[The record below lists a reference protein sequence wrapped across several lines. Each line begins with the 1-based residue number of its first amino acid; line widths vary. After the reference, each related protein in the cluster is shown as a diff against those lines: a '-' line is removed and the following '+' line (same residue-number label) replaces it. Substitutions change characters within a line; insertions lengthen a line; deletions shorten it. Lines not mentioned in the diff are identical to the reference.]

1 MLKAMK
7 RFFVEEEGISS
18 VEYAVLLAFIVAALV
33 TAVGLLRD
41 QVIAAFNTACNQ
53 LGGSC

>member
-41 QVIAAFNTACNQ
+41 QVIAAFNSACNQ